1 MKPAFLIIVL
11 LMVVALVAIT
21 LISAETA
28 DARQAQ
34 AAIEAARA
42 AQIAAAGQAQTSFT
56 QGIVIVLL
64 IVALLTAIGLVGW
77 LFYQFRIK
85 PVLDTMNGTAPGVRV
100 QGAQRR
106 QVSGSQ
112 APALPAGDT
121 INQLVQLELL
131 RTLRGM
137 NQQQNQLPPA
147 YYQQNQPPIEVDY
160 WGNDEGG

>member
-1 MKPAFLIIVL
+1 MKIVIGISIVILI
-11 LMVVALVAIT
+11 ALIAIT
-21 LISAETA
+21 IISAETA

-85 PVLDTMNGTAPGVRV
+85 PVLDTMNGTAPGGVRV

-112 APALPAGDT
+112 APALSAGDA

-137 NQQQNQLPPA
+137 NQRQNQLPPA
-147 YYQQNQPPIEVDY
+147 YYQQTLPDDVDDD
-160 WGNDEGG
+160 WGADE

>member
-1 MKPAFLIIVL
+1 
-11 LMVVALVAIT
+11 MVVALIAIT
-21 LISAETA
+21 AISAETA

-106 QVSGSQ
+106 PGVPGSQ
-112 APALPAGDT
+112 TPALPAGDT

-147 YYQQNQPPIEVDY
+147 YYQQNPPPVEVDY